1 MNKYIPAAECEI
13 IKNQGVQR
21 AKEDFVVLEPDEK
34 KQIDKSSW
42 CLREKWTII
51 WAMEFAK
58 CKPFKNSKE
67 RCAEWQRIFFHHCPD
82 KLEVTPRRITTQKTN
97 ILKQNVFCDEEL
109 TYMKTQIQNM
119 IEQNLCPLEN
129 PIRIE
134 RVQYEQLD
142 DAIAEATIIHVS
154 QPNTPESHL
163 GAQPE
168 NTPPRA
174 PAQQPRAVSPPSTPV
189 RAPENI
195 IPQSPRNIEVLIP
208 ASPASPSPPASP
220 ASTASLASPAS
231 PVSPGPPEQ
240 PNDVNRTLDDDDIRQ
255 MREEDEMRTISDEI
269 MNVIEEVRNMSMKER
284 PRLINIIQN
293 KTFKVKLSQVN
304 NILQNLI
311 LEDIS
316 PTELNITNFGAA
328 LYLQRQLAPWY
339 DEQKPETFRKYM
351 KKEYPWKVKIQKKIQ
366 KLRAELSLMLSSRP
380 LTKNLVIRIHRLERK
395 YKIKDGNLRAKI
407 ADHQATIKGLAA
419 QARNKERKINQ
430 RVINKKFAEH
440 PRKVYRDLK
449 DEDIQVED
457 PPEHHEL
464 ETFWRPLYENEKQHT
479 EGEWI
484 KVVEDKNRD
493 KGNMPR
499 PYIDASVIKKKIL
512 EYGNFKTP
520 GVDKIPN
527 FWIKK
532 LEALHP
538 HYANTFNKLIDEE
551 IDSPEWLT
559 QGSTTLLPK
568 SKETKNAKKYRPICC
583 LTTTYKLLTGII
595 ADSIYDHLAR
605 GEFLEEEQKGCIRNR
620 MGTKDQLLIN
630 KTILEDARRRQR
642 KLNMAWIDYKKAFDS
657 VPPPGY

>member
-1 MNKYIPAAECEI
+1 
-13 IKNQGVQR
+13 
-21 AKEDFVVLEPDEK
+21 
-34 KQIDKSSW
+34 
-42 CLREKWTII
+42 
-51 WAMEFAK
+51 MEFAK
-58 CKPFKNSKE
+58 CKPLKNSKE

-168 NTPPRA
+168 NTPPRT

-231 PVSPGPPEQ
+231 PASPGPPEQ

-255 MREEDEMRTISDEI
+255 MREEDEMRTMSDEI

-339 DEQKPETFRKYM
+339 DEKKPETFRKYM

-380 LTKNLVIRIHRLERK
+380 LTKNLVIRIHKKE
-395 YKIKDGNLRAKI
+395 NL
-407 ADHQATIKGLAA
+407 
-419 QARNKERKINQ
+419 
-430 RVINKKFAEH
+430 
-440 PRKVYRDLK
+440 
-449 DEDIQVED
+449 
-457 PPEHHEL
+457 
-464 ETFWRPLYENEKQHT
+464 
-479 EGEWI
+479 
-484 KVVEDKNRD
+484 
-493 KGNMPR
+493 
-499 PYIDASVIKKKIL
+499 
-512 EYGNFKTP
+512 KT
-520 GVDKIPN
+520 
-527 FWIKK
+527 
-532 LEALHP
+532 
-538 HYANTFNKLIDEE
+538 
-551 IDSPEWLT
+551 
-559 QGSTTLLPK
+559 
-568 SKETKNAKKYRPICC
+568 
-583 LTTTYKLLTGII
+583 
-595 ADSIYDHLAR
+595 
-605 GEFLEEEQKGCIRNR
+605 
-620 MGTKDQLLIN
+620 
-630 KTILEDARRRQR
+630 
-642 KLNMAWIDYKKAFDS
+642 
-657 VPPPGY
+657 